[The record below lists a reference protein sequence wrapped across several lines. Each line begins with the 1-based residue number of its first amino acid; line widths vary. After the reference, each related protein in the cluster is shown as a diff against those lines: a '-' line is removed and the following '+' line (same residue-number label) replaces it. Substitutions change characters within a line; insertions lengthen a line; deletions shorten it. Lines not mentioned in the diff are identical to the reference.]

1 MKKFSFSLDKV
12 LDYKQ
17 QMLESVRAEHAIALA
32 QMHQQEDVVQEA
44 WNGYRLYNQEFCE
57 SKKTG
62 LLITEALFYESRLRA
77 MEAKIQQE
85 TNHLVKLRE
94 IEEQKRNVVIEV
106 KQETASLEK
115 LKEKKM
121 DLYQKAVQKNE
132 EAFIEEFVSNTRAA
146 SCSVS

>member
-17 QMLESVRAEHAIALA
+17 QILESVQAEHAAAIAEV
-32 QMHQQEDVVQEA
+32 QRQEEVLQEA
-44 WNGYRLYNQEFCE
+44 WHGYRAYNEEFCE

-85 TNHLVKLRE
+85 TKQLEKLRE
-94 IEEQKRNVVIEV
+94 IEEQKRSVVIEA
-106 KQETASLEK
+106 KKETASLEK
-115 LKEKKM
+115 LKEKKLG
-121 DLYQKAVQKNE
+121 LYQKAVQKSE
-132 EAFIEEFVSNTRAA
+132 EAFIEEFVSNSRAFTHSA
-146 SCSVS
+146 

>member
-17 QMLESVRAEHAIALA
+17 QILESVQAEHAAALA
-32 QMHQQEDVVQEA
+32 EVHRQEEVLRDA
-44 WNGYRLYNQEFCE
+44 WHGYRTYNEEFCE

-85 TNHLVKLRE
+85 TKQLEKLRE
-94 IEEQKRNVVIEV
+94 IEEQKRSVVVEA
-106 KQETASLEK
+106 KKETASLEK
-115 LKEKKM
+115 LKEKKL
-121 DLYQKAVQKNE
+121 DLYQKAVQKSE
-132 EAFIEEFVSNTRAA
+132 EASIEEFVSNSRAFTHSA
-146 SCSVS
+146 